1 MHTMFLRTHTYD
13 FERSYMPKKPS
24 SRKYQLTINNPVDHG
39 FTHDKIRSILQ
50 QFPSLEYWCMCDET
64 GEQGTPHTHVY
75 VAFSNSVM
83 FDTMHSR
90 FYGVH
95 IEKANGSHRENRDYV
110 RKEGKWLDDAKHETN
125 HPETFEEWGE
135 LPPDKTKSE
144 TQAAQILQMVKDG
157 KSNTEIIDSI
167 PTAYSKVTYIDRLRQ
182 DLLNERYKDEWRDLD
197 VTYIWGTTGAGK
209 TRSVME
215 QHGYSQVYRVTNYEH
230 PFDGYK
236 GEDVILFDEF
246 RSSLKLADM
255 LVYLDGYPVK
265 LPCRY
270 ADKQAC
276 FTKVYIVSN
285 IPLEKQY
292 PNIQQEEPE
301 SYAAFCRRIHRRLQ
315 MQQDFQPLPDDPDF
329 DPAAIFG

>member
-1 MHTMFLRTHTYD
+1 
-13 FERSYMPKKPS
+13 MPSKPS
-24 SRKYQLTINNPVDHG
+24 ARKYQLTINNPADHG
-39 FTHDKIRSILQ
+39 YTHEQIRSILS
-50 QFPSLEYWCMCDET
+50 QFSSLEYWCMCDET
-64 GEQGTPHTHVY
+64 GEEGTPHTHVY
-75 VAFSNSVM
+75 AAFGNSVL
-83 FDTMHSR
+83 FNTMHSR

-110 RKEGKWLDDAKHETN
+110 RKEGKWLHDAKRGTN

-135 LPPDKTKSE
+135 LPPDKSKSD

-157 KSNTEIIDSI
+157 KTDMEIIDAI
-167 PTAYSKVTYIDRLRQ
+167 PTAYSKVSYIEQLRQ
-182 DLLNERYKDEWRDLD
+182 NLLNDRYKDEWRSLE
-197 VTYIWGTTGAGK
+197 VTYIWGDTAAGK
-209 TRSVME
+209 TRSVMDKY
-215 QHGYSQVYRVTNYEH
+215 GYSNVYRVTNYDH

-236 GEDVILFDEF
+236 GQDVILFDEF

-255 LVYLDGYPVK
+255 LVYLDGYPVH

-276 FTKVYIVSN
+276 FTKVYIISN

-292 PNIQQEEPE
+292 PNVQLDEPE
-301 SYAAFCRRIHRRLQ
+301 SYAAFCRRIRHIEHMERE
-315 MQQDFQPLPDDPDF
+315 FVPLPDDPEF